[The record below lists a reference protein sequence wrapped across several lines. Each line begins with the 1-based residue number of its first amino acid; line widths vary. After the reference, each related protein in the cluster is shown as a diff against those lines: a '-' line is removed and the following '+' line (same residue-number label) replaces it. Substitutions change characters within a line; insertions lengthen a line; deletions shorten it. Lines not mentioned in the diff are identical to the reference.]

1 MRLSRFP
8 TGLGSIPP
16 IVVPLFI
23 GPVSD
28 MCRNKWGRR
37 RPFIIVGSV
46 LTTVSVFLLW
56 HAVEYR
62 NPFRTSK
69 ETITSL
75 SPVPRSH
82 LFSSASP
89 SSLRR
94 GDNDDNASP
103 SLLPSELSNDYLSAQ
118 FVYFLL
124 AVFAIRTFENV
135 AASAFCG
142 LVPDTVHPSQRGVVS
157 GYLAAMATLGTLCG
171 IVTSGFFIVSH
182 SFAVYLSLSVC
193 YLVSMLL
200 TVTGTQETSFQRK
213 NLPSFSFYQ
222 NLKSLF
228 VSPYEHPNYWWVWLT
243 RFVVMM
249 GFNGMQPFWLYF
261 LRDDVKVNSP
271 EKTMAKLTVIILISS
286 SVGGYLGG
294 YFSDKCG
301 RKFFI
306 YVTTGIMA
314 VVSVALPL
322 AAPFLLLVTGLG
334 VLFGIAFG
342 TYLSAEWALCTDVLP
357 DIINHAAKDMAV
369 WHIALSL
376 PQSLAAP
383 VVGFVLALPGQD
395 ESNHY
400 KPLGYLLLFSFS
412 GFFFVMASFCVSR
425 VKNVK

>member
-1 MRLSRFP
+1 
-8 TGLGSIPP
+8 
-16 IVVPLFI
+16 
-23 GPVSD
+23 

-222 NLKSLF
+222 NLKSYAH
-228 VSPYEHPNYWWVWLT
+228 SESHCPYHP
-243 RFVVMM
+243 
-249 GFNGMQPFWLYF
+249 
-261 LRDDVKVNSP
+261 K
-271 EKTMAKLTVIILISS
+271 
-286 SVGGYLGG
+286 
-294 YFSDKCG
+294 
-301 RKFFI
+301 
-306 YVTTGIMA
+306 
-314 VVSVALPL
+314 
-322 AAPFLLLVTGLG
+322 
-334 VLFGIAFG
+334 
-342 TYLSAEWALCTDVLP
+342 YLSLITE
-357 DIINHAAKDMAV
+357 
-369 WHIALSL
+369 
-376 PQSLAAP
+376 
-383 VVGFVLALPGQD
+383 
-395 ESNHY
+395 
-400 KPLGYLLLFSFS
+400 
-412 GFFFVMASFCVSR
+412 
-425 VKNVK
+425 

>member
-1 MRLSRFP
+1 M
-8 TGLGSIPP
+8 GSIPP

-28 MCRNKWGRR
+28 LCRNKWGRR

-182 SFAVYLSLSVC
+182 SFCSV
-193 YLVSMLL
+193 
-200 TVTGTQETSFQRK
+200 
-213 NLPSFSFYQ
+213 
-222 NLKSLF
+222 
-228 VSPYEHPNYWWVWLT
+228 
-243 RFVVMM
+243 
-249 GFNGMQPFWLYF
+249 
-261 LRDDVKVNSP
+261 
-271 EKTMAKLTVIILISS
+271 LISECVLS
-286 SVGGYLGG
+286 RLH
-294 YFSDKCG
+294 
-301 RKFFI
+301 
-306 YVTTGIMA
+306 
-314 VVSVALPL
+314 VVDCHWHPR
-322 AAPFLLLVTGLG
+322 
-334 VLFGIAFG
+334 
-342 TYLSAEWALCTDVLP
+342 DVLP
-357 DIINHAAKDMAV
+357 KEKPPIV
-369 WHIALSL
+369 FFLSKFKV
-376 PQSLAAP
+376 SLCIT
-383 VVGFVLALPGQD
+383 L
-395 ESNHY
+395 
-400 KPLGYLLLFSFS
+400 
-412 GFFFVMASFCVSR
+412 
-425 VKNVK
+425 